1 MKQKNINV
9 KESLEMFVLDEADLL
24 FSLGFKDELKDIL
37 ENYLPNTYQSALVSA
52 TLSDEVMDL
61 KKIVLHNAVTLKLEE
76 PELPPITQLTHYHI
90 LAEEQEKAAILFT
103 LFKLFL
109 IKGKCIIFVNK
120 VDKCYKLKLFLDQF
134 KIRALVLNSELP
146 ANARC
151 HAVNEYNRGAYDIII
166 ASDEKTLVKP
176 GESAKS
182 KVKDD
187 SDYGVSRGI
196 DFRCVSNVINF
207 DFPLDVNSYI
217 HRAGRTARG
226 NNEGNVLSFV
236 SCKEQNMMEAVEEH
250 LAASYT
256 NGNSQIIRR
265 HEFKLEDVEP
275 FKYRANDAWFAVTK
289 NAIKEARLKEIKK
302 EICNSEKLKTFFE
315 NCPREMQVIRHD
327 APLNIIRGQEH
338 LSEVPDYIVPKALK
352 NIVGIVTKKRKHFT
366 PKAKFNPKNKSQTN
380 NALSFDK
387 IDYGKKR
394 RKI

>member
-1 MKQKNINV
+1 M
-9 KESLEMFVLDEADLL
+9 
-24 FSLGFKDELKDIL
+24 
-37 ENYLPNTYQSALVSA
+37 
-52 TLSDEVMDL
+52 
-61 KKIVLHNAVTLKLEE
+61 
-76 PELPPITQLTHYHI
+76 
-90 LAEEQEKAAILFT
+90 
-103 LFKLFL
+103 
-109 IKGKCIIFVNK
+109 
-120 VDKCYKLKLFLDQF
+120 KLFLDQF
-134 KIRALVLNSELP
+134 KIRSVVLNSELP

-151 HAVNEYNRGAYDIII
+151 HAVNEFNKGAYDIII

-182 KVKDD
+182 KTKDD
-187 SDYGVSRGI
+187 TDYGVSRGI

-236 SCKEQNMMEAVEEH
+236 SAKEHNVIEAVEEH
-250 LAASYT
+250 LAASYS
-256 NGNSQIIRR
+256 NGTGQIIQR

-289 NAIKEARLKEIKK
+289 SAIKEARLKEIKK

-315 NCPREMQVIRHD
+315 NSPREMQVIRHD
-327 APLNIIRGQEH
+327 APLNVIRTQEH
-338 LSEVPDYIVPKALK
+338 LAEVPEYIVPKQLK
-352 NIVGIVTKKRKHFT
+352 NVVGITTRKRKHYQ
-366 PKAKFNPKNKSQTN
+366 PKNKNQKSQN
-380 NALSFDK
+380 KSDNALSFEK